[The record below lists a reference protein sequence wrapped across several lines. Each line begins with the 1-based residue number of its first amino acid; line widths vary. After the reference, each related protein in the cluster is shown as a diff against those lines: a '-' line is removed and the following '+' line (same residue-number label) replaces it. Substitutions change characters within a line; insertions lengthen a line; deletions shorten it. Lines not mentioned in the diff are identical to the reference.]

1 MELEATPEFLI
12 GPMRV
17 LTMREM
23 TFFHVASQP
32 VPFVNLDQV
41 LDPLLDS
48 LYKARTEAR
57 ITEAGPDIVRYYRTS
72 TAADGTDL
80 FLMEVGIPVKPG
92 TPLSGKAQ
100 IKTLPPDPF
109 AGLLL
114 WGSLAHIVEAYTA
127 LSQAMKQA
135 GLEHTGE
142 CQEWNYY
149 FEAPDSPRNLMAIYM
164 GISKASSC
172 EHHQQLS

>member
-1 MELEATPEFLI
+1 
-12 GPMRV
+12 MRV
-17 LTMREM
+17 LTIREM
-23 TFFHVASQP
+23 MFFHVASQP
-32 VPFVNLDQV
+32 VPFANLDQV

-48 LYKARTEAR
+48 LYRARTEAR
-57 ITEAGPDIVRYYRTS
+57 ITDAGPDIVRYYKTS

-92 TPLSGKAQ
+92 TPPAGAAQ
-100 IKTLPPDPF
+100 VKTLPPYRC
-109 AGLLL
+109 AALLL

-142 CQEWNYY
+142 CQEWNYF
-149 FEAPDSPRNLMAIYM
+149 FEAPDSPRNLIAIYM
-164 GISKASSC
+164 GIRQVSP
-172 EHHQQLS
+172 